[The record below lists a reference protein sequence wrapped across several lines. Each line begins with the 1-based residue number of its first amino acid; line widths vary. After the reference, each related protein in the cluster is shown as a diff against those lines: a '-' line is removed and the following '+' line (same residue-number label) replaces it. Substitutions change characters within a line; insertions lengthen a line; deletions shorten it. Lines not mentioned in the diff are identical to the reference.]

1 MITSFSSIQNSL
13 NLSFSLENDL
23 NNFVILLQSEKRIMD
38 PLSQSV
44 LDLLDSIDSFKKT
57 SNEYLQS

>member
-1 MITSFSSIQNSL
+1 MITSFASIQNSL
-13 NLSFSLENDL
+13 NLSLSLEKDL
-23 NNFVILLQSEKRIMD
+23 NNFVILLQSEKRILD
-38 PLSQSV
+38 PLSRSV

>member
-13 NLSFSLENDL
+13 NLSLSLENDL
-23 NNFVILLQSEKRIMD
+23 NNFVILLQSEKRIID